1 MYIIGTFKRSDVHL
15 MYMKRPSIPDEIWEA
30 VDNESR
36 DYEDSW
42 RETLERI
49 LEQRA
54 NLHIPSKPEV
64 EA

>member
-1 MYIIGTFKRSDVHL
+1 

-49 LEQRA
+49 LEQKA
-54 NLHIPSKPEV
+54 NIQIPSKPEV